1 VSRERLLIT
10 GANGRIGTILRERLA
25 GDYDV
30 TGIDFQR
37 DRGSDLKKVDAARL
51 KDVLKACAGHDV
63 IVDLAAIPAVKTPW
77 EQVYGNNV
85 PATVNA
91 LEAAR
96 LAGCR
101 RVVFA
106 SSNHVVGLYERD
118 EPYASIVAGRYEG
131 LDPERVPRLTA
142 VSPLRPDG
150 YYALGKVIGE
160 AAGRFYAEEHGLS
173 VHCLRI
179 GSVTPSGEPT
189 DVRCF
194 ATLLTHD
201 DLERLVRACI
211 EAPPDVAYGIF
222 YGVSANTWRF
232 WDIEEAS
239 NAVGYEPRDNAES
252 WR

>member
-1 VSRERLLIT
+1 MSRERVLIT
-10 GANGRIGTILRERLA
+10 GANGRIGTILRERLRD
-25 GDYDV
+25 DYEIS
-30 TGIDFQR
+30 GIDFR
-37 DRGSDLKKVDAARL
+37 RERGSDVRKVDSARL
-51 KDVLKACAGHDV
+51 KDVVKACAGQDV
-63 IVDLAAIPAVKTPW
+63 VIDLAAIPAVRTPW
-77 EQVYGNNV
+77 DQVYENNV
-85 PATVNA
+85 PATANA
-91 LEAAR
+91 LEGAR

-118 EPYASIVAGRYEG
+118 EPYASIVSGRYDG
-131 LDPERVPRLTA
+131 LDPERIPRLTSA
-142 VSPLRPDG
+142 SALRPDG

-211 EAPPDVAYGIF
+211 EAPPEAAYAVL

-232 WDIEEAS
+232 WDVDEARD
-239 NAVGYEPRDNAES
+239 AVGYEPRDNAET

>member
-1 VSRERLLIT
+1 MTNAKQVRRAFD
-10 GANGRIGTILRERLA
+10 GQ
-25 GDYDV
+25 DV
-30 TGIDFQR
+30 
-37 DRGSDLKKVDAARL
+37 
-51 KDVLKACAGHDV
+51 V
-63 IVDLAAIPAVKTPW
+63 IDLAANPAVRTPWPDVYENNIPATM
-77 EQVYGNNV
+77 
-85 PATVNA
+85 NA

-96 LAGCR
+96 LAGSR

-106 SSNHVVGLYERD
+106 SSNHVVGLFERD
-118 EPYASIVAGRYEG
+118 EPYASIVAGNYDG
-131 LDPERVPRLTA
+131 LDPERVPRLTSA
-142 VSPLRPDG
+142 SPIRPDG
-150 YYALGKVIGE
+150 FYGLAKAMGE

-179 GSVTPSGEPT
+179 GSVTRPGTPT

-211 EAPPDVAYGIF
+211 EAPEDVQYGVF

-232 WDIEEAS
+232 WDIGEARER
-239 NAVGYEPRDNAES
+239 VGYEPRDNAES